1 MKITSAKFIKGIVN
15 SDELLEDS
23 KPHIAFIGRSNVGKS
38 SVINSLTGNKGLVRT
53 SSMPGRTREI
63 NIFLINYAVYFVD
76 LPGYG
81 FAAATKEGHEHLKK
95 LIWWYLFDSGYRQD
109 KIVMIV
115 DAEIFPTENDREMLK
130 DLIKY
135 KKDFIIVANK
145 IDKIKK
151 SSYQKQLKKI
161 TDAVWPHKVIPYS
174 TTKGIGMNALLQEI
188 L

>member
-1 MKITSAKFIKGIVN
+1 MKIKSAKFIKGIVN
-15 SDELLEDS
+15 DDELLENG

-38 SVINSLTGNKGLVRT
+38 SVINSLTGQKGLVRT

-63 NIFLINYAVYFVD
+63 NLFLINDSVYFVD

-81 FAAATKEGHEHLKK
+81 FARATAQGHEQLKK
-95 LIWWYLFDSGYRQD
+95 LIWWYLFDSGYEQD
-109 KIVMIV
+109 KIVLIV
-115 DAEIFPTENDREMLK
+115 DAEIFPTENDREMLR

-151 SSYQKQLKKI
+151 SAYQKQLKKI
-161 TDAVWPHKVIPYS
+161 QETVWPHKVIPYS
-174 TTKGIGMNALLQEI
+174 STKGIGMNALLQEI